1 MDVSQVNSSSMIHS
15 QKEIE
20 NSLPATTC
28 QFSMLE
34 EPSVIESSQF
44 QASILN
50 SKYTVKSQ
58 KENLKES
65 FISLDD
71 LEDLL
76 SDDMKGI
83 L

>member
-1 MDVSQVNSSSMIHS
+1 MM
-15 QKEIE
+15 
-20 NSLPATTC
+20 
-28 QFSMLE
+28 E
-34 EPSVIESSQF
+34 ESSVIESSQF